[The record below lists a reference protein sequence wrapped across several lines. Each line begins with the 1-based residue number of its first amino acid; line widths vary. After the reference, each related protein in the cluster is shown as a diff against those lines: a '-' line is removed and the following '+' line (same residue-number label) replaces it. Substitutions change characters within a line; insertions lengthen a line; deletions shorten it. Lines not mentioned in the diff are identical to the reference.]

1 MKQTMTTRE
10 FIKEQ
15 DFNIAVN
22 ITLIISILLIYTGV
36 VEKGFK
42 FLVIGFFILLACLL
56 IVKLIIK
63 LFLKLNLFKDILEG
77 KIKKKYVILIE
88 WSFRILLLIIIWES

>member
-1 MKQTMTTRE
+1 MKQTITTRE

-15 DFNIAVN
+15 DFNIAIN
-22 ITLIISILLIYTGV
+22 LTLIISILLIYTGV

-56 IVKLIIK
+56 IVKLINK
-63 LFLKLNLFKDILEG
+63 LFLKINLFKEVLEE
-77 KIKKKYVILIE
+77 KSKNKYVKLIE